1 MRFRLDIR
9 DSFFRNRGD
18 ALALLPRE
26 VGESLSLGVL
36 KNHGDVALEGCGQ
49 REWWGGLVVG
59 LGHPRNLFHLN
70 DSMI

>member
-1 MRFRLDIR
+1 MDIR